1 MNKTKVKAIKKI
13 IGYDDSLPEHRRIL
27 KRLKKE
33 YQRLPAG
40 SKVNLLEDLKKA
52 FKKTDDGQD

>member
-1 MNKTKVKAIKKI
+1 MNKSKLKEIKKI
-13 IGYDDSLPEHRRIL
+13 IGYDDSVPEHKRIL

-33 YQRLPAG
+33 YQKLPAG

-52 FKKTDDGQD
+52 FNKKDD